1 MVKEMLDFEK
11 LSDFLKPYAEKLN
24 TKVWICEKVGKRMS
38 CIARAG
44 LENYSE
50 AFISYE
56 DDKYALFTERA
67 IVDAYEKDLVNEL
80 MVSFRKLLDKR

>member
-1 MVKEMLDFEK
+1 VRETSDFEK
-11 LSDFLKPYAEKLN
+11 LSDFLKPYADNLD
-24 TKVWICEKVGKRMS
+24 TKVWICRKVGKRMS

-44 LENYSE
+44 SENYSE

-56 DDKYALFTERA
+56 DEKYALFTERE

>member
-1 MVKEMLDFEK
+1 MLDFEK
-11 LSDFLKPYAEKLN
+11 LSVFFETVCREVEYKSLD
-24 TKVWICEKVGKRMS
+24 CEKVGKRMS

-44 LENYSE
+44 SENYSE

-56 DDKYALFTERA
+56 DEKYALFTERE

>member
-1 MVKEMLDFEK
+1 
-11 LSDFLKPYAEKLN
+11 
-24 TKVWICEKVGKRMS
+24 MS

-56 DDKYALFTERA
+56 DENYVLFTERE
-67 IVDAYEKDLVNEL
+67 ITRDDERELINKL
-80 MVSFRKLLDKR
+80 MVSFKQLLDKT